1 MTVHQA
7 SQLKRPP
14 PMVSDLAL
22 RLGADPDYAF
32 DTVAFSQT
40 GKMRISLKSRLW
52 LPFTARQTMSV
63 RSCAFVWN
71 ARFRPLGY
79 MTVTDAL
86 EDGAGRLDVTALGMI
101 PVSRSKPSAALTR
114 GETIRYLAELPLA
127 PDAMLHNGNLTWR
140 EIDASTLAVTTGSG
154 DTACEVVLGLGPD
167 QRIISAFCADR
178 AASATPPFAPMPWRG
193 AFADYRKQ
201 NGRWIPTVAEV
212 GWVIDGKDDIYWKGC
227 MQDWTPSQPS
237 KA

>member
-1 MTVHQA
+1 MTIHQA

-14 PMVSDLAL
+14 PVVSDLAL
-22 RLGADPDYAF
+22 RLGAHPDCAF

-63 RSCAFVWN
+63 RSCAFTWN

-86 EDGAGRLDVTALGMI
+86 EDGAGRLDVTALGLI
-101 PVSRSKPSAALTR
+101 LVARSTPNAALTR
-114 GETIRYLAELPLA
+114 GELIRYLAELPLA
-127 PDAMLHNGNLTWR
+127 PDAMLHNHELSWR
-140 EIDASTLAVTTGSG
+140 VIDASTLAVTAGSG
-154 DTACEVVLGLGPD
+154 DTACEVVLGLGSD
-167 QRIISAFCADR
+167 HRIISAFCADR
-178 AASATPPFAPMPWRG
+178 AVSATPPFAPMPWRC
-193 AFADYRKQ
+193 AFADYRQQ

-212 GWVIDGKDDIYWKGC
+212 GWVIDGKTDTYWKGR
-227 MQDWTPSQPS
+227 MQDWAPSHPS
-237 KA
+237 ET